1 MLGALGAAASIAP
14 WLADAQTFTSDRVP
28 ALSSE
33 LWRWVG
39 AQLVLEPGLAWFDT
53 ANFGPTLR
61 AVLVRTYR
69 RLEDQSLDFRDFD
82 AELGAEGP
90 GLRAALG
97 AANVFFSAKPGEL
110 AFTHG
115 ARTGL
120 AYVAAGIDLQS
131 GDEIL
136 TSLLEHPAAVYPWL
150 AQSRRRGIRVVQVPT
165 LDAPASTDEIV
176 QRYSAAMTPRTR
188 VLLLSHVRESDGAVL
203 PVRDVCTM
211 ARTRGVLTVVDGTA
225 AAGQVDVRLGD
236 LGCDVCSLALDR
248 WLNGPADAGLLYVR
262 REAQSILWPVFPDRA
277 EGWDSTD
284 RYGLPTLP
292 DDADFT
298 AQRRYGNAIT
308 RRGPLWSAAPLCF
321 ELQDAVARPRFQL
334 RVRELAQQVR
344 TGLERVKGLE
354 IVTPRA
360 ADRSAGIVT
369 MRIPGRDLDAMV
381 NAIANDDRIVVGR
394 VRHGFTLDALRVSV
408 HPGNDPADVD
418 RCVAAIQ
425 RRV

>member
-1 MLGALGAAASIAP
+1 
-14 WLADAQTFTSDRVP
+14 VP

-33 LWRWVG
+33 LWRWVS

-53 ANFGPTLR
+53 ASFGPTLR

-69 RLEDQSLDFRDFD
+69 QLEDQTLNFRAFD

-90 GLRAALG
+90 GLRTALG
-97 AANVFFSAKPGEL
+97 AANFFFAAKPGEL

-115 ARTGL
+115 ARAGL
-120 AYVAAGIDLQS
+120 AYVATGIDLQP
-131 GDEIL
+131 GDEVL

-150 AQSRRRGIRVVQVPT
+150 AQSRRRGIRVVQMPS
-165 LDAPASTDEIV
+165 LDTRASADEIV
-176 QRYSAAMTPRTR
+176 KRYAAAITPRTR
-188 VLLLSHVRESDGAVL
+188 VLLMSHVRESDGAVL
-203 PVRDVCTM
+203 PVRDVCTL

-225 AAGQVDVRLGD
+225 AAGQVDVRLPE
-236 LGCDVCSLALDR
+236 LACDVYSLALDR
-248 WLNGPADAGLLYVR
+248 WLNGPVDTGLLYVR

-277 EGWDSTD
+277 DGWDSTD

-292 DDADFT
+292 DDPDFT
-298 AQRRYGNAIT
+298 AQRRYGNAIA
-308 RRGPLWSAAPLCF
+308 RRGPVLSAVPLAF

-344 TGLERVKGLE
+344 AGLERVKGLE
-354 IVTPRA
+354 IVTPRG

-369 MRIPGRDLDAMV
+369 VRIPGRDLDAMV
-381 NAIANDDRIVVGR
+381 NAIANEDRIVVGR